1 MNTSRRDIII
11 GQLKDRLSMPRV
23 QISVILGFT
32 AVAAFAVS
40 VILIR
45 LGITSMALRYPLAVV
60 AGYLAFLLLLRLWIW
75 FQSESSSNSAN
86 IDIPVDIFMPNVKV
100 GSTASDVGFST
111 GGGGDFAGAGA
122 GGGWSSDE
130 APTPSSAV
138 FFADTKASGSSSAGS
153 GGFDFD
159 LDDGIALLVVALVIL
174 LIFSAL
180 IYVVYIAPILLAEL
194 VVDAAVVSSFYRPV
208 RNIERRYWLTTAL
221 RKTAIPAIIVV
232 ILIAIAGMVMQMAE
246 PDVITIG
253 QFLHTVLA

>member
-1 MNTSRRDIII
+1 MSASKRDVII

-45 LGITSMALRYPLAVV
+45 FGVTSMALRYPFAVV
-60 AGYLAFLLLLRLWIW
+60 ASYLAFLLLLRLWIW
-75 FQSESSSNSAN
+75 LQSESSSNSAN
-86 IDIPVDIFMPNVKV
+86 IDIPVDIYIPNVNV
-100 GSTASDVGFST
+100 GSTAPDGGFST
-111 GGGGDFAGAGA
+111 GDGGDFAGAGA
-122 GGGWSSDE
+122 GGGWSSNE
-130 APTPSSAV
+130 APAPSSAV
-138 FFADTKASGSSSAGS
+138 LFADTKASGSSSAGS

-159 LDDGIALLVVALVIL
+159 LDDGIALLVIALVIVS
-174 LIFSAL
+174 IFSAL

-221 RKTAIPAIIVV
+221 RKTAVPAIIVV
-232 ILIAIAGMVMQMAE
+232 ILVACAGMAMHAAE
-246 PDVITIG
+246 PEAITIG
-253 QFLHTVLA
+253 QFLSASMG